1 MGKTWCRD
9 RTLDMHPGHGPW
21 TCTQLWV
28 HGGGELR
35 WDIMCVSIG
44 VFVCMRMCVC
54 GGVDFIACVLWTCTV
69 GNAGEDSGV
78 VLGSSPP
85 PMMYLGGHKLPP
97 GEPSTHHFQKAILW
111 LPRSLLPQ
119 TTVRIQPLPLK
130 TPRLCPPPSCLA
142 LSADFSL
149 ISHHHSDATST
160 DTGSDQGE
168 DFSWSGRN
176 L

>member
-1 MGKTWCRD
+1 MVQRQD
-9 RTLDMHPGHGPW
+9 PGY
-21 TCTQLWV
+21 QLWV

-35 WDIMCVSIG
+35 WISCVRVS
-44 VFVCMRMCVC
+44 VCLCACGCVC
-54 GGVDFIACVLWTCTV
+54 VVGWALLHVCSGRAQWGMLVRTV
-69 GNAGEDSGV
+69 GWY
-78 VLGSSPP
+78 LGSSPP
-85 PMMYLGGHKLPP
+85 PTMYLRGHKLPP
-97 GEPSTHHFQKAILW
+97 GEPSTHHFQKATLW

-119 TTVRIQPLPLK
+119 TTVRLQPLPLK

-160 DTGSDQGE
+160 DADSDQPTGMSLLP
-168 DFSWSGRN
+168 FA